1 MRRLTLMAA
10 ALAVTA
16 TAQAADL
23 TEHRWRERV
32 LLVHVSDGQQAAWQR
47 FEVALRARTSDLR
60 ERDVVV
66 YVLGENG
73 DAWRDGVPL
82 SKADAEALRRRID
95 LAPNTVRL
103 IGKDGGVKLTQPL
116 AQADLD
122 RMFRTI
128 DAMPMRQW
136 EMQNR
141 R

>member
-1 MRRLTLMAA
+1 MA

-23 TEHRWRERV
+23 AEHRWRERV
-32 LLVHVSDGQQAAWQR
+32 ILVHVSDGQQAAWQR
-47 FEVALRARTSDLR
+47 LEADLRARSSDLR

-66 YVLGENG
+66 YVVGKSGET
-73 DAWRDGVPL
+73 WRDGLPL
-82 SKADAEALRRRID
+82 SRADAESLRRRMD
-95 LAPNTVRL
+95 LAPDTVQL

-116 AQADLD
+116 AQAYLD
-122 RMFRTI
+122 RILRTI